1 MSSDGG
7 AGGPLGGTAVLPGVT
22 EEPVRHDGGVGRAAA
37 GASTSRRVRRGG
49 GGGGRGSRA
58 RAAAVPYAFIAPALV
73 LLTMFGLLPILVAAG
88 VSLTDLDIGGLGNPE
103 TIRFIGLDNYRRLFD
118 DPAFWRAIGTTGFF
132 VAVGVPA
139 IIVVSLSVAVA
150 LNASQ
155 SRFFRALRAFYFLP
169 AITAIVAIA
178 LIWGY
183 LYNSQFGLLNHL
195 LGQVGLGPVGWLSD
209 PTSARLSVALVAVW
223 RATGLNIIIFL
234 AALQSVPK
242 EYHEAA
248 ALDGAG
254 RWTTF
259 WRITFPLLRFA
270 LFFVTVTTLIGWLQ
284 FFDEPYV
291 LTKGGPVGATTSI
304 SLFIFDNGF
313 SLNQF
318 GYASAGSIVLL
329 VMIVCVTAVQLRM
342 RGSDD

>member
-1 MSSDGG
+1 M
-7 AGGPLGGTAVLPGVT
+7 PW
-22 EEPVRHDGGVGRAAA
+22 
-37 GASTSRRVRRGG
+37 
-49 GGGGRGSRA
+49 
-58 RAAAVPYAFIAPALV
+58 AFIAPAVALLV
-73 LLTMFGLLPILVAAG
+73 LFGVLPIVVAAV
-88 VSLTDLDIGGLGNPE
+88 VSLTDLDISGLGRPE
-103 TIRFIGLDNYRRLFD
+103 TIQFIGLENYQRLAR
-118 DPAFWRAIGTTGFF
+118 DPAFWRSLQVTGFF
-132 VAVGVPA
+132 VVVGVPV
-139 IIVVSLSVAVA
+139 IIAVSLAVAVA
-150 LNASQ
+150 LNTSQ

-169 AITAIVAIA
+169 AITAIVAVA

-195 LGQVGLGPVGWLSD
+195 LLQVGLEPVGWLSD
-209 PTSARLSVALVAVW
+209 PGTSRFSVALVAIW

-259 WRITFPLLRFA
+259 WRITFPMLRFA

-291 LTKGGPVGATTSI
+291 LTRGGPVGATTSV
-304 SLFIFDNGF
+304 SLFIFENGF

-318 GYASAGSIVLL
+318 GYASAGSIVLF
-329 VMIVCVTAVQLRM
+329 VIIAAVTAVQLRL
-342 RGSDD
+342 RRSDDD